1 MVAIHGNASHRTA
14 VAMLVAAAFAGA
26 GLLTTRIVPGG
37 RARTL
42 LLRLEHLFVRHAG
55 GLP

>member
-1 MVAIHGNASHRTA
+1 MF
-14 VAMLVAAAFAGA
+14 VAAAFAFV

-37 RARTL
+37 PAQPL
-42 LLRLEHLFVRHAG
+42 LLRLEHLFARQAG